1 LTSRPPVWM
10 MRQAGRYLPEYQEIR
25 KQADFLTMVHTP
37 SLAVEVSLQPIQRFP
52 LDACIVFSDIL
63 NPLVPLGVHLEFLE
77 GEGPRLS
84 PPLRT
89 EAQIEG
95 LAEVKVEKEL
105 GYVGETLRLLRS
117 QLPESVA
124 LLGFAGAP
132 FTLASYLIEGG
143 GSKHFVEVHRMMY
156 QNPRLFARLLE
167 KLSVLLKAY
176 LRLQISAGAQAL
188 QIFDTWGGFLSLPD
202 YERYALPFLQDIFQ
216 DLKPLG
222 VPLILYIH
230 QGSHLLPAY
239 LKSGADVASLDWRVS
254 LREARSFFQ
263 DQLMLQGNL
272 NPLLLFGSLKEVRA
286 HTKALLDSVRHPQ
299 EGGYQG
305 FIFNLGHGILPKT
318 PLEAVLEMLSIIHE
332 EAS

>member
-1 LTSRPPVWM
+1 
-10 MRQAGRYLPEYQEIR
+10 
-25 KQADFLTMVHTP
+25 
-37 SLAVEVSLQPIQRFP
+37 
-52 LDACIVFSDIL
+52 
-63 NPLVPLGVHLEFLE
+63 
-77 GEGPRLS
+77 
-84 PPLRT
+84 
-89 EAQIEG
+89 
-95 LAEVKVEKEL
+95 
-105 GYVGETLRLLRS
+105 
-117 QLPESVA
+117 
-124 LLGFAGAP
+124 
-132 FTLASYLIEGG
+132 
-143 GSKHFVEVHRMMY
+143 
-156 QNPRLFARLLE
+156 
-167 KLSVLLKAY
+167 